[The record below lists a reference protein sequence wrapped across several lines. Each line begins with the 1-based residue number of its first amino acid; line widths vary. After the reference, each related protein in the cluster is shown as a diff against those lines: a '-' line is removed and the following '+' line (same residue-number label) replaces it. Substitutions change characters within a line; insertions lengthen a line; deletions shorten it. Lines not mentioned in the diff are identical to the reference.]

1 MKYQIEFGNEYI
13 QSRLLTV
20 NELDEVLSSLSD
32 WFEGR
37 IHISS
42 IEAYDE

>member
-1 MKYQIEFGNEYI
+1 MNYRIEVGNEYV

-20 NELDEVLSSLSD
+20 NELDEALSSLSD

-37 IHISS
+37 IRISS